1 MSEEIRI
8 ALDWWPPEPDGPMG
22 TEKARELVAAL
33 KPIIG
38 PVVDAAEADLRQRI
52 GPEAHSNRRPVPV
65 RYLATTTLG
74 AEMQSICLG
83 TVSSL
88 YGGDVRQNSIQ
99 LMRDG
104 TVTWRR
110 SGWS

>member
-1 MSEEIRI
+1 MGEER
-8 ALDWWPPEPDGPMG
+8 
-22 TEKARELVAAL
+22 ARQLVAAL

-52 GPEAHSNRRPVPV
+52 GPQGTWCCSGASV
-65 RYLATTTLG
+65 RYLAATTLREG
-74 AEMQSICLG
+74 MASICVG
-83 TVSSL
+83 TVYLTHS
-88 YGGDVRQNSIQ
+88 GDPVSNSIQ

-110 SGWS
+110 DYRGDAQARSR